1 MILPAVAREENRRY
15 SPRSMPEELDEQGR
29 LAIQRQSDLDYAKR
43 TLQSGMF
50 LVPMAVVYPIATGM
64 LWSLP
69 ALSGLHIL
77 ISVVTIVL
85 RYWWHGRLSD
95 RYYENPLRWRR
106 TQQAL
111 VTLSTL
117 SWSVFAAVGLWIAP
131 NGSTNA
137 LLFIVLVVA
146 FSSAAVLNFLPY
158 WRYFLVGTI
167 SMWFLPMSVVAVTWE
182 RGWAILLLF
191 LVYYGYLT
199 IQARALH
206 EAYHANLTNV
216 RMLDWRAVEL
226 EAAMRRADLAN
237 EAKGRFLANMSH
249 EIRTPMSGILGM
261 TRLALETELNK
272 EQREYLYTTHRT
284 AESLLHLLDELLDFS
299 RIEADRMELRLEPFD
314 LGELL
319 AGVEQLFAHQAREK
333 GLHFRVVGLAPGLP
347 MLRGDQLRMRQ
358 VLINLVSNAI
368 KFTAA
373 GSVWID
379 VRVKDPSAVRTELEL
394 VVGDT
399 GVGIP
404 MDQRAHIFEPFTQ
417 ADHALSRSTG
427 GSGLGLSISAALVK
441 LMRGTI
447 ECETSS
453 GRGSQ
458 FRVRLTLDTDRTVG
472 HEVPETEQ
480 ILDLQGLRVLV
491 AEDNPVNQRII
502 GRLLEKAGC
511 VVTLVPDGQQV
522 VEVAQEPAVAFDVI
536 LMDVQM
542 PVLDGLAATRRIRER
557 EGRSRN
563 TPIIAL
569 TANALEGDQRL
580 CLEAGMDGFL
590 AKPVQVEQLF
600 RSLMFHRN
608 KSREPE
614 RPRAAS

>member
-1 MILPAVAREENRRY
+1 
-15 SPRSMPEELDEQGR
+15 MPEELDEQGR
-29 LAIQRQSDLDYAKR
+29 LAIERQADQDYAKR
-43 TLQSGMF
+43 TLQSGMV

-64 LWSLP
+64 LWTFPL
-69 ALSGLHIL
+69 LCGLHIL
-77 ISVVTIVL
+77 ISVATIVV
-85 RYWWHGRLSD
+85 RQWWYRRLND
-95 RYYENPLRWRR
+95 RYYENPGQWRR
-106 TQQAL
+106 VQQAL
-111 VTLSTL
+111 VTLSSL
-117 SWSVFAAVGLWIAP
+117 SWSVFAAVGLWVAP
-131 NGSTNA
+131 DGSANS
-137 LLFIVLVVA
+137 LLFVVLVVA
-146 FSSAAVLNFLPY
+146 FSSAAVLNFVPH
-158 WRYFLVGTI
+158 WRYFLVSTI
-167 SMWFLPMSVVAVTWE
+167 TMWFLPMSVVAVTWE
-182 RGWAILLLF
+182 RGWAVMLLF
-191 LVYYGYLT
+191 LAYYAYLT
-199 IQARALH
+199 LQARMLH
-206 EAYHANLTNV
+206 QAYRANLLNV
-216 RMLDWRAVEL
+216 QMLDWRAAEL
-226 EAAMRRADLAN
+226 EAARRQADLAN

-299 RIEADRMELRLEPFD
+299 RIEADRMELRVEPFD
-314 LGELL
+314 LAELL
-319 AGVEQLFAHQAREK
+319 NGVEKLFAHQAREK

-347 MLRGDQLRMRQ
+347 MLRGDQLRIRQ

-379 VRVKDPSAVRTELEL
+379 VRVKDPGAARTELEL

-417 ADHALSRSTG
+417 ADHSLSRSTG

-447 ECETSS
+447 DFETSS

-458 FRVRLTLDTDRTVG
+458 FKVRLTLDTDGSVG
-472 HEVPETEQ
+472 DATPDTEQ

-522 VEVAQEPAVAFDVI
+522 VEVAQDPPVAFDVI

-600 RSLMFHRN
+600 RTLMAHRN

-614 RPRAAS
+614 RPRTAS